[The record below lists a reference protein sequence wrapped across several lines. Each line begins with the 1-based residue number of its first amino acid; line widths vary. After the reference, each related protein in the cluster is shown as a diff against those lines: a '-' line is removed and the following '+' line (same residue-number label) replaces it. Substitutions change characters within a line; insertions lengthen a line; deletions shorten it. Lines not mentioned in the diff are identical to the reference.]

1 MTEQLHFSALWPHW
15 PELLAGLWITV
26 QLTAMATVGGLALGI
41 LGAAIRSGRPSW
53 LSRIWGAYVELIRN
67 TPFVV
72 QLFFIVFGLPN
83 MGLKMTAGEAALLAM
98 VVNLGAY
105 STEIVR
111 AGIQVTPKGQWEAG
125 RVLGLTRT
133 QTFIRIVLPPALQR
147 FYPALV
153 SQCIIVMLG
162 SSVVSQVSYEELTF
176 AANLSQ
182 LRGLPGDGWDL
193 LNSVDRH
200 ASAAAGGGAE
210 MAGSAGMMNTFTDW
224 DIIRNLLLAGRWT
237 VLLSLVAFSGGA
249 LVTLPLLL
257 LRLTGGRQVKRL
269 IRGYI
274 ELFQGTPL
282 LMQLFLA
289 FFGVA
294 MFGIDVS
301 PWTAASLALTLY
313 TSAFLLDIWFG
324 SIRALP
330 KGQWEA
336 SRCLGLSFGQTLWR
350 VVAPQALR
358 IAIAPTVG
366 FAVQVIK
373 GTALASII
381 GFVDLTKAGTML
393 TNVTYQPFKVFA
405 LVALGYFI
413 LCYPLSRYSRYL
425 ENKFNASHHH

>member
-1 MTEQLHFSALWPHW
+1 MTEQLHFSELWPHW
-15 PELLAGLWITV
+15 PELLAGLWVTV
-26 QLTAMATVGGLALGI
+26 QLTVLATIGGLAIGI
-41 LGAAIRSGRPSW
+41 LGAAIRSGRPGM
-53 LSRIWGAYVELIRN
+53 LSRVWGGYVEIIRN

-72 QLFFIVFGLPN
+72 L
-83 MGLKMTAGEAALLAM
+83 
-98 VVNLGAY
+98 
-105 STEIVR
+105 
-111 AGIQVTPKGQWEAG
+111 
-125 RVLGLTRT
+125 
-133 QTFIRIVLPPALQR
+133 
-147 FYPALV
+147 
-153 SQCIIVMLG
+153 
-162 SSVVSQVSYEELTF
+162 
-176 AANLSQ
+176 
-182 LRGLPGDGWDL
+182 
-193 LNSVDRH
+193 
-200 ASAAAGGGAE
+200 AGGTGL
-210 MAGSAGMMNTFTDW
+210 MTTFTDW

-237 VLLSLVAFSGGA
+237 VLLSLVAFTGGA

-294 MFGIDVS
+294 LFGVDVS
-301 PWTAASLALTLY
+301 AWTAASVALTLY

-336 SRCLGLSFGQTLWR
+336 SRCLGLSFGQTLYR

-381 GFVDLTKAGTML
+381 GFVELTKAGTML